1 MAKLKPKLKPKRKRK
16 RRSPTAKTEIAV
28 EKVKEI
34 FLRLLGDG
42 LSPGAAC
49 RKIPIAR
56 SAVYRWAND
65 DTTFAA
71 DWKDA
76 VETGLDLLETRLF
89 KSGLAGN
96 DMTAM
101 FTLKHRRYDKQKDNK
116 VPSNYILNITLA
128 EHEKRL
134 QRLGLPVP
142 MIESDLEEDDVT
154 DITVSGPS
162 YP

>member
-1 MAKLKPKLKPKRKRK
+1 M
-16 RRSPTAKTEIAV
+16 AV
-28 EKVKEI
+28 EKVKE
-34 FLRLLGDG
+34 LYLKLLGDG

-56 SAVYRWAND
+56 SAVYRWASD

-76 VETGLDLLETRLF
+76 IETGLDILETRLY

-101 FTLKHRRYDKQKDNK
+101 FTLKNRRYDKQKESK
-116 VPSNYILNITLA
+116 PPSNFILNITLA

-154 DITVSGPS
+154 DISNGPS